1 MDTEGWISIAMIASF
16 NRIKS
21 LTPEVPMVKEM
32 MELSSLLEVQGDH
45 VRLVGE
51 DAKKWVLPDAKQS
64 PFPPSTTESTQ
75 ILATPS
81 SASQALDGTNASVAT
96 ASQAGEVESLD
107 GAVEL
112 LGLPEGMDLGAGFG
126 VDYQHVPGG
135 VADALMKNNNSSN
148 TTTQAPSSST
158 SVLNGDEGSI
168 KPEESTPGTS
178 VVGEGAEGVE
188 EDKTER

>member
-45 VRLVGE
+45 VRIRGE

-64 PFPPSTTESTQ
+64 PFPPSTSESIQ
-75 ILATPS
+75 VLATPS
-81 SASQALDGTNASVAT
+81 SESQALDGTASVAT
-96 ASQAGEVESLD
+96 ASQAGELESLD

-126 VDYQHVPGG
+126 VDYQHKPGG
-135 VADALMKNNNSSN
+135 VADALMKNNSNNASN
-148 TTTQAPSSST
+148 TPTQAPSSSA
-158 SVLNGDEGSI
+158 SVLNGEEESV

-178 VVGEGAEGVE
+178 VVDEGGD
-188 EDKTER
+188 EDKAGR